1 MNTMEEDIGNES
13 DSDLDYDD
21 LDDLAVSS
29 DVADF
34 IDDDFAGDSDED
46 DTSVV
51 SSTTSASTGIEG
63 FTYLPIFK
71 SSTK

>member
-51 SSTTSASTGIEG
+51 SSTTSASTGTDG
-63 FTYLPIFK
+63 
-71 SSTK
+71 SH